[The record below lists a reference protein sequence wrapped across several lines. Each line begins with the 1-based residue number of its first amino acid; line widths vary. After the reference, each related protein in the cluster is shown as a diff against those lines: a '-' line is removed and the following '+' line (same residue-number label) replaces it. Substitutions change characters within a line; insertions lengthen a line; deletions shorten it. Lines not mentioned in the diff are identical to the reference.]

1 MVTGR
6 TPPRFVPT
14 LTDVVDVPA
23 PLPQADPAAA
33 APTANVGPVSVDV
46 PPDASAEADFPLSR
60 EMETAIA
67 ERVHALLEERL
78 NRALDFA
85 LQDLRPLVRETV
97 LQVLARR

>member
-23 PLPQADPAAA
+23 PLPHVDPVAV
-33 APTANVGPVSVDV
+33 APTAPVAPVSA
-46 PPDASAEADFPLSR
+46 DARRDAPAEADFPLSD

-78 NRALDFA
+78 NRALNFA
-85 LQDLRPLVRETV
+85 LQDLRPLVREAV

>member
-33 APTANVGPVSVDV
+33 APTANVAPVSVDV
-46 PPDASAEADFPLSR
+46 QRDASAEADFPLSR
-60 EMETAIA
+60 VT
-67 ERVHALLEERL
+67 
-78 NRALDFA
+78 
-85 LQDLRPLVRETV
+85 
-97 LQVLARR
+97 

>member
-33 APTANVGPVSVDV
+33 APAVPTAPVSADV
-46 PPDASAEADFPLSR
+46 RRDAPVEANFPLSD

-78 NRALDFA
+78 DRALDFA
-85 LQDLRPLVRETV
+85 LQDLRPLVREAV